1 MLKAQAPRKQRRVPN
16 IQMSG
21 MRFNSK
27 AEFDEFVE
35 DTKPQNNSQ
44 MFQDF

>member
-1 MLKAQAPRKQRRVPN
+1 MLKAQAPRNQRRVPN

-21 MRFNSK
+21 MRFDSK
-27 AEFDEFVE
+27 AEFDEFIE
-35 DTKPQNNSQ
+35 DNKQQNNSE